1 MHGLVEY
8 ITILGVEIPIWILL
22 MSLNLCFIFALWM
35 LYIVLMEQHFVKD
48 STGATSIEYAL
59 IAVFLSILIIAGVN
73 GIGTTVKGTFNA
85 VANAL
90 Q

>member
-8 ITILGVEIPIWILL
+8 ITILGVEIPIWSLL
-22 MSLNLCFIFALWM
+22 VSLNLCFIFALWM

-48 STGATSIEYAL
+48 NAGVTSIEYAL

>member
-1 MHGLVEY
+1 MPKLVLRLVNDN
-8 ITILGVEIPIWILL
+8 TGV
-22 MSLNLCFIFALWM
+22 
-35 LYIVLMEQHFVKD
+35 
-48 STGATSIEYAL
+48 TSIEYAL
-59 IAVFLSILIIAGVN
+59 IAGSLSILIIAGVT

>member
-22 MSLNLCFIFALWM
+22 VSLNLCFIFALWM

-48 STGATSIEYAL
+48 NAGVTSIEYAL

>member
-1 MHGLVEY
+1 MAVG
-8 ITILGVEIPIWILL
+8 IAIA
-22 MSLNLCFIFALWM
+22 IFA
-35 LYIVLMEQHFVKD
+35 
-48 STGATSIEYAL
+48 AIEYGL
-59 IAVFLSILIIAGVN
+59 IAGSLSILIIAGVT

>member
-22 MSLNLCFIFALWM
+22 VSLNLCFIFALWM

-48 STGATSIEYAL
+48 NTGVTSIEYAL
-59 IAVFLSILIIAGVN
+59 IAGFLSILIIAGVT